1 MNNYIIWNG
10 VGSGDLQ
17 GLMVCEL
24 PPISRPKMRTQITEI
39 EGKDGDIS
47 DNIGYS
53 AYDKTIK
60 IALTKDFDINK
71 IINYFTGSGEITFS
85 NEPDKFYNAEILE
98 QIDFERLI
106 KFRTANV
113 KFHTQ
118 PFKYLID
125 EDSVE
130 LEIDSETELL
140 VVNQGLVNSRPIITI
155 FGEGIIEI
163 AINGYAQFQITIPE
177 NEDEITIDSMLQ
189 EAYLVT
195 PNNLRN
201 RSMVGEFP
209 TLQPGQNIITWT
221 GNLTRI
227 KIHPKSRWF

>member
-1 MNNYIIWNG
+1 MNYIIWN
-10 VGSGDLQ
+10 SIDSRDLQ
-17 GLMVCEL
+17 GLMICEL

-71 IINYFTGSGEITFS
+71 IINYFTGSEKIIFS

-98 QIDFERLI
+98 QIDFDRLVR
-106 KFRTANV
+106 FRTANV

-118 PFKYLID
+118 PFKYLVV
-125 EDSVE
+125 EEPVE
-130 LEIDSETELL
+130 LEITEETEFS
-140 VVNQGLVNSRPIITI
+140 VTNQGLGNSRPIITF

-163 AINGYAQFQITIPE
+163 AINGLAQFQIMIGE
-177 NEDEITIDSMLQ
+177 NEEEITVDSMIQ
-189 EAYLVT
+189 EAYMFT

-209 TLQPGQNIITWT
+209 TLQPCENIITWS

-227 KIHPKSRWF
+227 EVHPKSRWL